1 MKSFYKYVA
10 IILTVLLIGIT
21 SVSLYTQNILKDKI
35 IELQENIPDTTYV
48 EVHDTI
54 VFDSIVLKWK
64 TRHDTTETYITD
76 TLINHDTVTII
87 KEKIMQPDTF
97 QTTSRWTDSIIDATI
112 FIQGTGIPQNTTLDS
127 ISLDYLI
134 NTEVLIPKKKCC
146 WLKRLFGCCQ

>member
-64 TRHDTTETYITD
+64 TRHDTTETYITG
-76 TLINHDTVTII
+76 TLIKHDTVTII

>member
-1 MKSFYKYVA
+1 MKSFYKYIA
-10 IILTVLLIGIT
+10 IILAVLLIGIT
-21 SVSLYTQNILKDKI
+21 SVSLYTQGKLKDRI
-35 IELQENIPDTTYV
+35 IELQENIPDTAYV

-64 TRHDTTETYITD
+64 TRHDTTETYMVD
-76 TLINHDTVTII
+76 TLVNHDTITIV

-97 QTTSRWTDSIIDATI
+97 QTSSRWTDSIIDATI

-134 NTEVLIPKKKCC
+134 NTDVLIPKKKCC
-146 WLKRLFGCCQ
+146 WLKRLCGCCQ

>member
-1 MKSFYKYVA
+1 MKSFYKYIA
-10 IILTVLLIGIT
+10 IILAVLLIGIT
-21 SVSLYTQNILKDKI
+21 SVSLYTQGKLKDRI
-35 IELQENIPDTTYV
+35 IELQENIPDTAYV

-64 TRHDTTETYITD
+64 TRHDTTETYMVD
-76 TLINHDTVTII
+76 TLVNHDTITIV

-97 QTTSRWTDSIIDATI
+97 QTSSRWTDSIIDATI